1 MVVVIGELAGDI
13 GAFTYEGLS
22 PRMRGTHLGREDKT
36 VRPGI
41 IPAYA
46 GNTVFPCRFLVE

>member
-22 PRMRGTHLGREDKT
+22 PRMRETRFHKILGGQF
-36 VRPGI
+36 GI

-46 GNTVFPCRFLVE
+46 GNTRSVTCAS